1 MSLMYNPANET
12 PMNRAQLMQL
22 PTPQA
27 RGRFHHPL
35 GFGEYAETVTN
46 QLERNGLEVVKEEY
60 AVQKDGDRFFGLIE
74 VNSPELDGRNIYDQA
89 SHTWMVGVR
98 GSHDQSIPRGLTVG
112 SQVLVCSNLCFHG
125 DLGTVNTKQ
134 TTNIESRLPVLVDRA
149 VRALPQRIEHQEE
162 IFDGLRRA
170 EFKPRWGDAALV
182 EIYRRNGLTA
192 AQLGTAVNEW
202 HNPSHEEHAADGYT
216 AWRLLNAT
224 TEAVKPTGTTVN
236 MDTVRNRTQIASSF
250 IEEIAGLAA

>member
-1 MSLMYNPANET
+1 MSLMYNPSNET
-12 PMNRAQLMQL
+12 PMNRGQLHML

-35 GFGEYAETVTN
+35 PFGEYAETVVT
-46 QLERNGLEVVKEEY
+46 QLERNGLEVVGEEY
-60 AVQKDGDRFFGLIE
+60 AVQKDGNRMFGMIE
-74 VNSPELDGRNIYDQA
+74 VSSPELEGRNIFDQA

-125 DLGTVNTKQ
+125 DLGTFQTKQ
-134 TTNIESRLPVLVDRA
+134 TTNIETRLPILVGDA
-149 VRALPQRIEHQEE
+149 VRQLPQQIEHQEE
-162 IFDGLRRA
+162 IFDGLRRT

-202 HNPSHEEHAADGYT
+202 HNPSHEEHATDGYT

-224 TEAVKPTGTTVN
+224 TEAAKPTGQTVN